1 MLDTTTV
8 LKKAQKYDEAYST
21 LEQARTVLTAQRG
34 EKDTEVQGLVVGLAE
49 LKIKQK
55 KPEEA
60 MPLYESALQVLHETG
75 SPQEIQLLQLMIN
88 VYESQK
94 NTDAVSRLNTALKEA
109 NTKHTVW
116 APLLLWIAPNV
127 KTQKILTTWPL
138 LIAQ

>member
-8 LKKAQKYDEAYST
+8 LKKAQKYEEAYST
-21 LEQARTVLTAQRG
+21 LEQARTVLVSQRG

-75 SPQEIQLLQLMIN
+75 SAQEIQLLQLMIN

-109 NTKHTVW
+109 NTKHTV
-116 APLLLWIAPNV
+116 
-127 KTQKILTTWPL
+127 
-138 LIAQ
+138 